1 MEKSGTV
8 AFSIYFQQRKGKR
21 KMKNVIE
28 VMQYVFAAMGGAL
41 GAVMGGWDGFLYA
54 LIVFVIF
61 DYFTG
66 VLVAIYQKKLS
77 SEVGFHG
84 IAKKVFIFCLVAA
97 GHVIDSRIIQNGS
110 VVRTAVIF
118 FYISNEGISILENA
132 AVLGLP
138 VPKKLQEVL
147 EQIRDKEDKEE

>member
-1 MEKSGTV
+1 
-8 AFSIYFQQRKGKR
+8 
-21 KMKNVIE
+21 MKNVVE
-28 VMQYVFAAMGGAL
+28 VIQYVFAAMGGAL

-54 LIVFVIF
+54 LIVFVIV

-66 VLVAIYQKKLS
+66 VIVAIYQKRLS

-84 IAKKVFIFCLVAA
+84 IAKKVLMFCLVAVA
-97 GHVIDSRIIQNGS
+97 HVIDSRIIQNGS

-132 AVLGLP
+132 AILGLP
-138 VPKKLQEVL
+138 VPKKMQEVL
-147 EQIRDKEDKEE
+147 EQIKDREDE